1 MLESAFQAR
10 LIKKIKK
17 LLPGA
22 MVMKLDAGYIAGI
35 PDLIILYGKR
45 WAALEVKKSKNAHK
59 RPNQDYFVSKMN
71 AMSFARFIF
80 PENEEDVLNEL
91 QSALKPTRRTR
102 VSRSKQV
109 PLAKLFGR
117 QAA

>member
-1 MLESAFQAR
+1 MLESAFQAG

-22 MVMKLDAGYIAGI
+22 MVMKLDAGYMSGI

-45 WAALEVKKSKNAHK
+45 WAALEVKRSRKAPK
-59 RPNQDYFVSKMN
+59 RPNQDYFISKMN

-91 QSALKPTRRTR
+91 QSALKPSRRAR
-102 VSRSKQV
+102 FPRGKQV
-109 PLAKLFGR
+109 PVVKIFGR
-117 QAA
+117 QAS

>member
-1 MLESAFQAR
+1 MLENAYQSK

-22 MVMKLDAGYIAGI
+22 MVMKLDSGYIAGI

-45 WAALEVKKSKNAHK
+45 WAALEVKRSGKASH

-71 AMSFARFIF
+71 AMSFAKFIF

-91 QSALKPTRRTR
+91 QSALKPTRRAR
-102 VSRSKQV
+102 LSRRKQV
-109 PLAKLFGR
+109 PLVELFGR
-117 QAA
+117 QAS